1 MPRRKTRQ
9 IRKSKEADLTSK
21 NEIKEQSSD
30 VASTLDQIKDQEGV
44 IGYILRADTSA
55 AVDFKDPSKIIDYA
69 ILSSSALES
78 AEKVSTAFK
87 LGKIDSI
94 VLECNDLKAL
104 LVTVGDHRVSVFM
117 EKTVDHKSICNELV

>member
-1 MPRRKTRQ
+1 MPRKKIQQ
-9 IRKSKEADLTSK
+9 IEKSEQADLTSK
-21 NEIKEQSSD
+21 NKTKEQSSD
-30 VASTLDQIKDQEGV
+30 LASTLDEIKAQKGV

-55 AVDFKDPSKIIDYA
+55 AVDMKDPSKIIDYA

-78 AEKVSTAFK
+78 AEKISTAFK

-94 VLECNDLKAL
+94 VVECIDLKAL

-117 EKTVDHKSICNELV
+117 KKSMDHRSIYNELM

>member
-1 MPRRKTRQ
+1 MPRKKIKQ
-9 IRKSKEADLTSK
+9 IGKLEKADLTSK
-21 NEIKEQSSD
+21 NETKEQSSD
-30 VASTLDQIKDQEGV
+30 LASILDEIKAQKGV

-55 AVDFKDPSKIIDYA
+55 AVDMKDPSKIIDYA

-78 AEKVSTAFK
+78 AEKISTAFK

-94 VLECNDLKAL
+94 VVECSDLKAL

-117 EKTVDHKSICNELV
+117 EKTMDHKSIYNELM